1 MELALSRKKA
11 AARNQ
16 QGMTLIELMIAM
28 VVLLVGVVGSM
39 SLVALSIGDNGRN
52 RQQSNSATLVQMV
65 TEKLS
70 SINASTTTTLQ
81 ITDCT
86 GATFTL
92 NTAAGGANLLASGDA
107 DYTQSPAPTG
117 YSMVYT
123 ECGTSGRQVTY
134 DVRWNVQVV
143 SPYVKSLT
151 ISSKQLKAG
160 TDIKYFALP
169 VTFHTLMGQGT

>member
-1 MELALSRKKA
+1 MALKLPKKKLAVR
-11 AARNQ
+11 RQ

-28 VVLLVGVVGSM
+28 VVLLIGVVGSM

-52 RQQSNSATLVQMV
+52 RQQSNSTALVQMV

-70 SINASTTTTLQ
+70 SINASSTTTLQ

-86 GATFTL
+86 GTTFTL
-92 NTAAGGANLLASGDA
+92 NTAAGGAALLASGDV
-107 DYTQSPAPTG
+107 DFTQTAPTN
-117 YSMVYT
+117 YSMQYT
-123 ECGTSGRQVTY
+123 ECGTSGRQVIY

-151 ISSKQLKAG
+151 ISAKKQKAG
-160 TDIKYFALP
+160 TDLRYFSLP